1 MAHYDVK
8 ILESLLDSYERSL
21 LSKGKNKVTIHIAFP
36 FTKKTIPEYF
46 NESSLAYDEI
56 HGVVRELEQRG
67 FLEIVWKKGKEGH
80 IVQKVLLKEGEIE
93 KVYAYLRRTPK
104 ADYIVQH
111 LQLLDSW
118 KQEEEEGFVVWKFVD
133 YLKER
138 IQEGKTV
145 KEFVD
150 LPDLEK
156 TKRILTALSCVEK
169 NRESCYIREF
179 SIRHFADSKVFES
192 LFGVLG
198 KIMRR
203 FRVEFADMDIYQI
216 LAEYNIY
223 HTPDYVYLKGEVIL
237 DFQKGMESR
246 INLTYLEQGIGIS
259 GADIEKV
266 RISGKVKKV
275 ITIENL
281 TTFFRWQEKNSLLIY
296 LGGYH
301 NSVRRELLCRVH
313 QALPDAKYLHF
324 GDIDVGGFEIYRDL
338 CEKTGIPFQTYHMG
352 ILELQY
358 YQEYTKKLTE
368 NDQKRL
374 NSLME
379 KEWSGQ
385 KEIAQVLQYM
395 EKKCVKLE
403 QEIVRDYQS

>member
-21 LSKGKNKVTIHIAFP
+21 LSKGKNKVMIHIVFP

-56 HGVVRELEQRG
+56 HGVVKELEQRG

-80 IVQKVLLKEGEIE
+80 IIQKVLLKEEEIE

-179 SIRHFADSKVFES
+179 SIRHFADSKVFEN

-223 HTPDYVYLKGEVIL
+223 HTPDYVYLKGEGIL

>member
-156 TKRILTALSCVEK
+156 TKRILTALSCK
-169 NRESCYIREF
+169 
-179 SIRHFADSKVFES
+179 
-192 LFGVLG
+192 
-198 KIMRR
+198 
-203 FRVEFADMDIYQI
+203 
-216 LAEYNIY
+216 
-223 HTPDYVYLKGEVIL
+223 YV
-237 DFQKGMESR
+237 
-246 INLTYLEQGIGIS
+246 
-259 GADIEKV
+259 
-266 RISGKVKKV
+266 
-275 ITIENL
+275 
-281 TTFFRWQEKNSLLIY
+281 
-296 LGGYH
+296 
-301 NSVRRELLCRVH
+301 
-313 QALPDAKYLHF
+313 
-324 GDIDVGGFEIYRDL
+324 
-338 CEKTGIPFQTYHMG
+338 
-352 ILELQY
+352 
-358 YQEYTKKLTE
+358 
-368 NDQKRL
+368 
-374 NSLME
+374 
-379 KEWSGQ
+379 
-385 KEIAQVLQYM
+385 
-395 EKKCVKLE
+395 
-403 QEIVRDYQS
+403 